1 MVAGAHRRGVSGGG
15 QGRWIAHRPRQH
27 TARVASRPTRLAQIS
42 PALPAHRMICCQSGY
57 SRRARVASAGHLP
70 MAHRSCRSFTRHR
83 SGQGRLLA
91 LAATRR
97 RLPGD
102 YIRASPPRSRHERPR
117 GDRPFGCG
125 APEPLHTVPGAAGR
139 QAVRGARQWL
149 ARGGRGRDRCSHCK
163 GEDAGEWRSRDLRKA
178 LVVLLTRTVRP
189 ARLRSPP
196 YPPRRAF
203 QESRSPAC
211 RSQRLMAG
219 RAPHGGSW
227 SSASTALGARA
238 SAAPWWSCCRSQV
251 LRESVFPLWPKHTS
265 GTAAITPPCVL
276 EELLLSLD
284 SISTTLPIS
293 HHFPN
298 TLLTPSEHS

>member
-15 QGRWIAHRPRQH
+15 QGRRIAHRPRQH

-70 MAHRSCRSFTRHR
+70 MAHRSSRSFTRHR

-97 RLPGD
+97 RFPGD

-178 LVVLLTRTVRP
+178 LVLLLTRTVRP
-189 ARLRSPP
+189 ARLPIASLSSQARLPG
-196 YPPRRAF
+196 
-203 QESRSPAC
+203 ESFARMQIAS
-211 RSQRLMAG
+211 LDG
-219 RAPHGGSW
+219 RPCTTRWKLVERVG
-227 SSASTALGARA
+227 GAR
-238 SAAPWWSCCRSQV
+238 SEGVRCSLVELLPLTGFGERD
-251 LRESVFPLWPKHTS
+251 LFPLAQTHKRNSRHDAPVCS
-265 GTAAITPPCVL
+265 RG
-276 EELLLSLD
+276 
-284 SISTTLPIS
+284 TTLES
-293 HHFPN
+293 
-298 TLLTPSEHS
+298 